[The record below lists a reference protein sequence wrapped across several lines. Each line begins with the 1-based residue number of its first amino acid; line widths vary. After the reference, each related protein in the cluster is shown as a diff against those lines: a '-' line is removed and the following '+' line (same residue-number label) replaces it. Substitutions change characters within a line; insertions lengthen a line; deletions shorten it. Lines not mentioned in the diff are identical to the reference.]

1 MGGILSLQTVVES
14 ATSHRSHCA
23 FFPDCRPCDQALL
36 HELHGTIAHIY
47 GDRIVYTRSI
57 AGPWGREQLDH
68 LMTLM
73 GTLSGTLTS
82 KSASY
87 VLCSRP
93 PQNTAGPTLDARESC
108 SNSWPS
114 TVRSLL
120 LDLRSPTD
128 LTLPA
133 VQRLVLNHGQPNVR
147 FQANKS
153 QYSPEELP
161 SSWTFRI
168 ARALLFY
175 VHDVYI
181 RDLDDLGRDSPLQ
194 NHEWMAFMEK
204 AMTEWQEITLYVS
217 VVAFLSAVPRTPRIG
232 NWVILLTLGNLEH
245 GSPECEHRPTNHP
258 DRRY

>member
-1 MGGILSLQTVVES
+1 M
-14 ATSHRSHCA
+14 
-23 FFPDCRPCDQALL
+23 DAL
-36 HELHGTIAHIY
+36 
-47 GDRIVYTRSI
+47 
-57 AGPWGREQLDH
+57 
-68 LMTLM
+68 
-73 GTLSGTLTS
+73 
-82 KSASY
+82 
-87 VLCSRP
+87 
-93 PQNTAGPTLDARESC
+93 ESC
-108 SNSWPS
+108 SNSWLS
-114 TVRSLL
+114 TVRSIL

-128 LTLPA
+128 IAFPA

-175 VHDVYI
+175 VPDVYI

-217 VVAFLSAVPRTPRIG
+217 VVAFLSTVPRTERDI
-232 NWVILLTLGNLEH
+232 V
-245 GSPECEHRPTNHP
+245 
-258 DRRY
+258 